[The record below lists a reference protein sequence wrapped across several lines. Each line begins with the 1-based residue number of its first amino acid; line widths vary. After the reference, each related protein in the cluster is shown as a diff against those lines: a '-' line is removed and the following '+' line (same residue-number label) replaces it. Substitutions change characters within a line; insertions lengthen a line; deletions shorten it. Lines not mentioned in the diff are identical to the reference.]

1 MEMRADGTAGISG
14 QGEGHAPGE
23 LFVSYPVGPERL
35 THLRIRTAGSGRD
48 VTLTITI
55 NGQDLLDALR
65 TLGVRAPITSE

>member
-1 MEMRADGTAGISG
+1 MEMRADGAAVIPG

-35 THLRIRTAGSGRD
+35 THLRIRTAGSGRE

-65 TLGVRAPITSE
+65 TLGIQAPMTTE